1 MVIKVQYCV
10 ILNKIRNERG
20 LTQEEVASIL
30 GIDRKTYNHYEV
42 QENIIPIKH
51 LIPLVNY
58 LNISID
64 YLFGLTNNEQYKNIS
79 FNIDNIKAGLR
90 LKEFR
95 KENNLTLKDLA
106 AFLNTTF
113 SNISWYEKGR
123 NLIATSFLYMI
134 CLKYK
139 ISADYLLGRIDKPK
153 YLK

>member
-1 MVIKVQYCV
+1 MEYGK
-10 ILNKIRNERG
+10 ILSKLRIEKG
-20 LTQEEVASIL
+20 LTQDNIANFL
-30 GIDRKTYNHYEV
+30 NIDRTTYNHYEV

-51 LIPLVNY
+51 LISLVNY
-58 LNISID
+58 FNISID
-64 YLFGLTNNEQYKNIS
+64 YLFGFVENEQYKNII
-79 FNIDNIKAGLR
+79 FDVDNIKAGLR

-95 KENNLTLKDLA
+95 KENGLTLKNLA

-134 CLKYK
+134 CAKYN

>member
-1 MVIKVQYCV
+1 MEYGK
-10 ILNKIRNERG
+10 ILSKLRLERG
-20 LTQEEVASIL
+20 YTQEQVASVL
-30 GIDRKTYNHYEV
+30 NIDRTTYNHYEV

-51 LIPLVNY
+51 LVSLVNY
-58 LNISID
+58 FNISID
-64 YLFGLTNNEQYKNIS
+64 YLFGFVENEQYKNII
-79 FNIDNIKAGLR
+79 FDVDNIKAGLR

-95 KENNLTLKDLA
+95 KENSLTLKDLA

-134 CLKYK
+134 CAKYN

-153 YLK
+153 CLK

>member
-1 MVIKVQYCV
+1 MEYGK
-10 ILNKIRNERG
+10 ILSKLRLERG
-20 LTQEEVASIL
+20 YTQEQVASVL
-30 GIDRKTYNHYEV
+30 NIDRTTYNHYEV

-51 LIPLVNY
+51 LISLVNY
-58 LNISID
+58 FNISID
-64 YLFGLTNNEQYKNIS
+64 YLFGFVENEQYKNII
-79 FNIDNIKAGLR
+79 FDVDNIKAGLR

-95 KENNLTLKDLA
+95 KENSLTLKDLA

-134 CLKYK
+134 CAKYK